1 MSPELFRA
9 SVKSLG
15 LRQRLLARALGVDKT
30 TVYRWANGKTP
41 VPRYAELCLS
51 LLATLQDPGGFLIE
65 RS

>member
-1 MSPELFRA
+1 MTPDAFRA
-9 SVKSLG
+9 SVKRLG

-51 LLATLQDPGGFLIE
+51 LLATLPDPGGFLVKG
-65 RS
+65 S